1 MKYSI
6 SNLVDSI
13 LYMRKRVFKLV
24 LILIGF
30 CVFALMYARIPET
43 IVMPVLNADRNSYDQ
58 HSFGA
63 PRVGHRHRGVD
74 IFARKGTPV
83 LSATSG
89 IVVYTG
95 VLSLGGNVAVVLSP
109 TLKFHYYAHLNE
121 IQARKLQFVSSG
133 DQIGTVGKTGN
144 ARNTPP
150 HLHYSVSYFSPFLQY
165 LDPVPLLNKSK

>member
-1 MKYSI
+1 
-6 SNLVDSI
+6 
-13 LYMRKRVFKLV
+13 MRKKLLKII
-24 LILIGF
+24 LILIGL
-30 CVFALMYARIPET
+30 FAFAFMYARVPEA
-43 IVMPVLNADRNSYDQ
+43 IVMPVLNADKNSYDQ

-63 PRVGHRHRGVD
+63 PRVGHKHRGVD

-95 VLSLGGNVAVVLSP
+95 VLSLGGNVVVVLSP

-121 IQARKLQFVSSG
+121 VKARKLEFVSSG

-144 ARNTPP
+144 AKNTPA

-165 LDPVPLLNKSK
+165 LDPVPLLNKSE

>member
-1 MKYSI
+1 
-6 SNLVDSI
+6 
-13 LYMRKRVFKLV
+13 MRKKLLKII
-24 LILIGF
+24 LILFGL
-30 CVFALMYARIPET
+30 CVFAFMYARIPEA

-63 PRVGHRHRGVD
+63 PRVGHKHRGVD

-95 VLSLGGNVAVVLSP
+95 VLSLGGNVVIVLSS
-109 TLKFHYYAHLNE
+109 TLKFHYYAHLND

-144 ARNTPP
+144 ARNTPA
-150 HLHYSVSYFSPFLQY
+150 HLHYSISYFSPFLYY
-165 LDPVPLLNKSK
+165 LNPVPLLNRCQ

>member
-1 MKYSI
+1 
-6 SNLVDSI
+6 
-13 LYMRKRVFKLV
+13 MRKKLLKII
-24 LILIGF
+24 LILIGL
-30 CVFALMYARIPET
+30 FAFAFMYARVPEA
-43 IVMPVLNADRNSYDQ
+43 IVMPVLNADKNSYDQ
-58 HSFGA
+58 YSFGA
-63 PRVGHRHRGVD
+63 PRVGHKHRGVD

-95 VLSLGGNVAVVLSP
+95 VLSLGGNVVVVLSP

-121 IQARKLQFVSSG
+121 VKARKLEFVSSG

-144 ARNTPP
+144 AKNTPA

-165 LDPVPLLNKSK
+165 LDPVPLLNKSE